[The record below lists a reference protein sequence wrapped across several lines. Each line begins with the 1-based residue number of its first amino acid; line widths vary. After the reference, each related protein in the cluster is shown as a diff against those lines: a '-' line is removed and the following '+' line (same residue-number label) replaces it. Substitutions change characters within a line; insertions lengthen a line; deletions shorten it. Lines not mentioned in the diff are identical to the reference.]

1 MINPS
6 PKYSGEPSAQAL
18 ASGLATLGRYGDN
31 YMVHAAEGET
41 MVPKEV
47 FDENPGLKQDLF
59 RQMTMMGIKDPNRY
73 VVGDALN
80 SINPITGQPEF
91 FFKKIFRA
99 IKKVVKKAAP
109 IIAPIIGNLIAPG
122 IGGLIA
128 SGLVTKLQG
137 GSWGDALKS
146 AALSYG
152 ASALT
157 SGIGSAL
164 QGTSVGDFIGAGTPK
179 PGSTYGGR
187 FMSGLGKG
195 LSAPFSAAGNLF
207 ESGAENP
214 LAQGIFGP
222 RGLGTSGI
230 FSGLAGTNAN
240 PSGFAQG
247 DIGLFPSY
255 QSTSALQGQGIDSVT
270 GQYDYLKDS
279 SASGFDPLRAG
290 DTQNFRR
297 VSGTEAQKGVK
308 YSSGR
313 IELMPESQV
322 AQLRSVGALDSQGSL
337 TPKGEKFMTQYK
349 ARLASGGGSGGTPKL
364 PPGVRQEGDRLF
376 FGNQEVTKSI
386 PEGFSAV
393 AKKPAELFGSELAA
407 KIAAQGAVPAAIALA
422 TYALTPEE
430 KSVEDYLKSNPMD
443 PNRAAYDQWSAIADK
458 SSAEAQSLKN
468 QWYGQSQYSAAQLK
482 GSFGANPISGI
493 TSPLFNIASSPGF
506 EGVYD
511 PANAT
516 KSNNIQGGL
525 GNLGVS
531 GLLSN
536 NLAARDAL
544 MARAAGGEI
553 VGPGTGTSDSIP
565 ARLSDGEFVMTA
577 QAVRNAG
584 NGDRDVGAARMYDM
598 MNRFERGMA

>member
-99 IKKVVKKAAP
+99 IKKVFKKVAP
-109 IIAPIIGNLIAPG
+109 IAAPIIGNLIAPG
-122 IGGLIA
+122 IGGIIA

-157 SGIGSAL
+157 SGIGGAL
-164 QGTSVGDFIGAGTPK
+164 SKTGTFM
-179 PGSTYGGR
+179 GGLTE
-187 FMSGLGKG
+187 GLT
-195 LSAPFSAAGNLF
+195 APFSAASNLF
-207 ESGAENP
+207 SSGAQNP
-214 LAQGIFGP
+214 LAQGIIGP
-222 RGLGTSGI
+222 RGLGTSGV
-230 FSGLAGTNAN
+230 FSSLAGTKAN
-240 PSGFAQG
+240 PSAFAQG
-247 DIGLFPSY
+247 KVGLLPSY
-255 QSTSALQGQGIDSVT
+255 QTDVQLQGLGIDPATGGQYLNPGSQGPQGLRSIEPATIRQRSTITDSNSGMQQDIIREVPNPNAGTIQVQDAAT
-270 GQYDYLKDS
+270 GQMKRIQVQS
-279 SASGFDPLRAG
+279 SAAGQRQPTAGEFLRAKAG
-290 DTQNFRR
+290 DASVPANVTQTAASSDPGFL
-297 VSGTEAQKGVK
+297 QKTFGK
-308 YSSGR
+308 EGGR
-313 IELMPESQV
+313 IAEKAIAGAIVP
-322 AQLRSVGALDSQGSL
+322 VG
-337 TPKGEKFMTQYK
+337 
-349 ARLASGGGSGGTPKL
+349 
-364 PPGVRQEGDRLF
+364 
-376 FGNQEVTKSI
+376 
-386 PEGFSAV
+386 
-393 AKKPAELFGSELAA
+393 
-407 KIAAQGAVPAAIALA
+407 IAAV
-422 TYALTPEE
+422 TYALTPEQ
-430 KSVEDYLKSNPMD
+430 KSVAEYLEAHPMD
-443 PNRAAYDQWSAIADK
+443 PNRAAYDKWSGISNK

-468 QWYGQSQYSAAQLK
+468 EWYGKAKYSAAQLK
-482 GSFGANPISGI
+482 SSFGANPIPGI
-493 TSPLFNIASSPGF
+493 TS
-506 EGVYD
+506 
-511 PANAT
+511 
-516 KSNNIQGGL
+516 
-525 GNLGVS
+525 
-531 GLLSN
+531 
-536 NLAARDAL
+536 LAAAG
-544 MARAAGGEI
+544 GGEI

>member
-41 MVPKEV
+41 MIPKEI

-73 VVGDALN
+73 VVGNALN

-99 IKKVVKKAAP
+99 VKNIVKKAAP
-109 IIAPIIGNLIAPG
+109 VIAPIIGNLIAPG
-122 IGGLIA
+122 IGGIIA

-164 QGTSVGDFIGAGTPK
+164 QGTSVGDFIGAGTPAA
-179 PGSTYGGR
+179 GSTYGGR
-187 FMSGLGKG
+187 FMSGLGTG

-207 ESGAENP
+207 ESGAQNP
-214 LAQGIFGP
+214 LAQGILGP
-222 RGLGTSGI
+222 RGLGIPGV
-230 FSGLAGTNAN
+230 FSGLAGTKAN
-240 PSGFAQG
+240 PSAFAQSG
-247 DIGLFPSY
+247 QKGIMGKIFPSY
-255 QSTSALQGQGIDSVT
+255 QTSDQLVQQGLIPSSGAQSPNYSPNVTTQQLAPPRPLSAQDLSNFQGEAAGISRQYSAGTSFGSDGPFNPEGYIQARSAGMNVDAARDVGLGLAEQAPTQMIGKAVTTTGQNALQNVT
-270 GQYDYLKDS
+270 GNAPTTAANARE
-279 SASGFDPLRAG
+279 SASGYLQRMFG
-290 DTQNFRR
+290 KE
-297 VSGTEAQKGVK
+297 G
-308 YSSGR
+308 GR
-313 IELMPESQV
+313 I
-322 AQLRSVGALDSQGSL
+322 A
-337 TPKGEKFMTQYK
+337 EK
-349 ARLASGGGSGGTPKL
+349 
-364 PPGVRQEGDRLF
+364 
-376 FGNQEVTKSI
+376 
-386 PEGFSAV
+386 
-393 AKKPAELFGSELAA
+393 
-407 KIAAQGAVPAAIALA
+407 AIAGSILPA
-422 TYALTPEE
+422 SAALITYALTPEQ
-430 KSVEDYLKSNPMD
+430 KSVAEYLKANPMD
-443 PNRAAYDQWSAIADK
+443 PQRAAYDQWSGIEDK
-458 SSAEAQSLKN
+458 SSAEAESLKN
-468 QWYGQSQYSAAQLK
+468 QWYTGPSRYSALQLK
-482 GSFGANPISGI
+482 SKFGANPIPGI
-493 TSPLFNIASSPGF
+493 TSL
-506 EGVYD
+506 
-511 PANAT
+511 PAA
-516 KSNNIQGGL
+516 G
-525 GNLGVS
+525 
-531 GLLSN
+531 
-536 NLAARDAL
+536 
-544 MARAAGGEI
+544 GGEI

>member
-109 IIAPIIGNLIAPG
+109 IIAPIIGNFIAPG

-164 QGTSVGDFIGAGTPK
+164 QGTSVGDFIGAGTPAA
-179 PGSTYGGR
+179 GSTFGGR
-187 FMSGLGKG
+187 FAEGLGTG
-195 LSAPFSAAGNLF
+195 LSAPFSAASNLF
-207 ESGAENP
+207 SSGAENP

-222 RGLGTSGI
+222 RGTGTF
-230 FSGLAGTNAN
+230 FSSLAGTAAN

-349 ARLASGGGSGGTPKL
+349 ARLASGGGSGGTS
-364 PPGVRQEGDRLF
+364 
-376 FGNQEVTKSI
+376 NTNT
-386 PEGFSAV
+386 FSKQSVDGTDIIVNNRTGQAILSGKT
-393 AKKPAELFGSELAA
+393 AAPPAELFGSELAA
-407 KIAAQGAVPAAIALA
+407 KIASQAAVPVGIAAV

-458 SSAEAQSLKN
+458 SSEEAQALKN

-482 GSFGANPISGI
+482 SSFGANPISGI
-493 TSPLFNIASSPGF
+493 TSPSSGSQIVA
-506 EGVYD
+506 G
-511 PANAT
+511 NL
-516 KSNNIQGGL
+516 SNPSNIQGGL

-536 NLAARDAL
+536 NLAARNAL